1 MWASSEPKEIKTLSR
16 ISKIK
21 LSNTAEN
28 ILINTLFSYSYL
40 PKGMSDEE
48 FLDIKID
55 WLIKNEKDDLLENFF
70 K

>member
-1 MWASSEPKEIKTLSR
+1 MWASSEPKEIKKTLSR

-55 WLIKNEKDDLLENFF
+55 WLIKNRKMIFWKIF
-70 K
+70 